1 MFSKF
6 ALGLCSNPGQE
17 RFFFILA
24 FFFQIPYIKCL
35 IFPRSLLDILL
46 YNKDIGKNPFLLDI
60 QRSKENIKRLNAI
73 QFYMRTLKMKRK
85 NYKKRYSLAEFKPK
99 PRAYFGDNFRVQFLK
114 DLLSIYYL
122 LNLTFKMGQK
132 SKLLVGEKNWLEW

>member
-1 MFSKF
+1 
-6 ALGLCSNPGQE
+6 
-17 RFFFILA
+17 
-24 FFFQIPYIKCL
+24 
-35 IFPRSLLDILL
+35 
-46 YNKDIGKNPFLLDI
+46 
-60 QRSKENIKRLNAI
+60 
-73 QFYMRTLKMKRK
+73 MKRK

-132 SKLLVGEKNWLEW
+132 SKLLVGEKIGWSGETNCLDWWKNWLEWWKNWLDWWKKLVELVKKLVGLAQYKRNNNHRNEPNCWRYEKIWLLEFVS

>member
-1 MFSKF
+1 MFSKL
-6 ALGLCSNPGQE
+6 ALGLYSNPGQE
-17 RFFFILA
+17 RFIFYSCIFFSNSLYKMSNISQVTFGYLA
-24 FFFQIPYIKCL
+24 LQQRY
-35 IFPRSLLDILL
+35 RQ
-46 YNKDIGKNPFLLDI
+46 NQFLPDI

-99 PRAYFGDNFRVQFLK
+99 PRANFEDNFRVQFLK
-114 DLLSIYYL
+114 DLLSVYYL

-132 SKLLVGEKNWLEW
+132 LRRNQNWLEW

>member
-1 MFSKF
+1 
-6 ALGLCSNPGQE
+6 
-17 RFFFILA
+17 
-24 FFFQIPYIKCL
+24 
-35 IFPRSLLDILL
+35 
-46 YNKDIGKNPFLLDI
+46 
-60 QRSKENIKRLNAI
+60 
-73 QFYMRTLKMKRK
+73 MKRK

-132 SKLLVGEKNWLEW
+132 SKLLVGEKNWLEWWNKLVGWLGETNCLNWWKNWLDWWKKLVELVKKLVGLAQYKRNNNHRNEPNYWRYEKIWFLEFVS